1 MNKEDFKIITD
12 VLETKLETLDKI
24 LGPITE
30 NSPIDHITVGQLKE
44 IKSKSA
50 QELLSMTN
58 ILMVDLYHIIGMGNL
73 SAMQLGKLT
82 KLIKT
87 YANYRPDL
95 KAVVKWDGNINTLPK
110 IPKRCKFKLLEFDLE
125 LVSGREGEIE
135 EISETVNEYTDKV
148 KTTAEGLGLTNESHP
163 GTWNADTKD
172 IHIPKLT
179 INEFIAYIKLHKFF
193 KVVSEAN
200 LKKYI
205 TNGGEYCGIVW
216 YAKDDEVIGHPT
228 NENGIKVFEE
238 LYK

>member
-1 MNKEDFKIITD
+1 MNKEDFKRITD
-12 VLETKLETLDKI
+12 VLETKLETLDKL

-30 NSPIDHITVGQLKE
+30 DSPINYITIGQLKE

-95 KAVVKWDGNINTLPK
+95 KAIVKWDGNINTLPK

-125 LVSGREGEIE
+125 LISGREGEIE
-135 EISETVNEYTDKV
+135 EISEAVNEYTDRV
-148 KTTAEGLGLTNESHP
+148 KTTAEGLGLTKESHP
-163 GTWNADTKD
+163 GTWNTDTKD
-172 IHIPKLT
+172 IHIPKLA

-200 LKKYI
+200 LKKHI
-205 TNGGEYCGIVW
+205 TNGGEYCGVVW
-216 YAKDDEVIGHPT
+216 YAKDDEIIGQPT
-228 NENGIKVFEE
+228 NRDSIRVFEE